1 MKIYIISQILG
12 IVAFIISLLAYHKN
26 KKEKIL
32 GNMVLSNILNLVH
45 YLLLGAYTGCI
56 TKVLAILRDSFI
68 ILKDSRKKLD
78 KRIFFYFF
86 IIIYIIV
93 SIITFKNIWALFP
106 LIAAIIY
113 LIPIWNGNK
122 KTVKKTALFCYFLW
136 LIYNIFIFSIIGIF
150 SNIISII
157 STIIAI
163 YNEEIM

>member
-56 TKVLAILRDSFI
+56 TKGLAILRDSFI

-78 KRIFFYFF
+78 KRIFFY
-86 IIIYIIV
+86 Y
-93 SIITFKNIWALFP
+93 N
-106 LIAAIIY
+106 
-113 LIPIWNGNK
+113 
-122 KTVKKTALFCYFLW
+122 
-136 LIYNIFIFSIIGIF
+136 IYNS
-150 SNIISII
+150 
-157 STIIAI
+157 
-163 YNEEIM
+163 